1 MARRSMLDL
10 WVPVSRPFY
19 NWMYRRGAPWESG
32 PRPELVELVES
43 GRVTPVTVGRRAVD
57 IGCGSGADTVF
68 LAEQGIVRNVE
79 EFLFWL
85 KISGKERQ
93 LKAGTYDLCKYK
105 NPLYLV
111 DRLTS
116 GGRSEIIVTI
126 PEGSTIVETA
136 RILASYGLVDQPRFI
151 QLCGDDSLIKAL
163 GLEVTSLEGYLF
175 PDTYSMS
182 STQREEAVITMMV
195 ENFLRRAAKFDL
207 EAGDSLHRAVILA
220 SIVEREAKY
229 EDERPIIARVFL
241 NRLKANRPLESCAT
255 VFYVLKTER
264 NTAPK
269 QKLTDHDLKIESPY
283 NTYLHLGL
291 PPGPIC
297 SPGESAIRAAVM
309 PADVDYLYFV
319 AKGDGRHH
327 FSRTY
332 QEHATAKDRYQ

>member
-1 MARRSMLDL
+1 MSKRYLIYGSVVILLLVWWQPLNLGRTEVRIPDNASAREI
-10 WVPVSRPFY
+10 
-19 NWMYRRGAPWESG
+19 A
-32 PRPELVELVES
+32 
-43 GRVTPVTVGRRAVD
+43 
-57 IGCGSGADTVF
+57 VF